1 MFASVNQGKR
11 GCTVRGREFVE
22 EGEAKS
28 EKQARQGKEEK
39 DIPTSSAADR
49 NIEDLVTPSSQK
61 NHHSEP

>member
-1 MFASVNQGKR
+1 M
-11 GCTVRGREFVE
+11 RGREFVE

-61 NHHSEP
+61 NHYSEP